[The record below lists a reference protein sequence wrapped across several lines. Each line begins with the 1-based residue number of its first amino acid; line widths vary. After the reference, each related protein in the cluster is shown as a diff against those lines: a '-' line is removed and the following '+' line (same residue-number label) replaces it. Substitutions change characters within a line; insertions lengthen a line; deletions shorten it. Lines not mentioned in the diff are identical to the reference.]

1 MTDEKLPP
9 MMATDDPVDDE
20 DDDIFSSTI
29 DVSDHDFS
37 RGVSKRKENG
47 FKQNFCALI
56 GY

>member
-29 DVSDHDFS
+29 DVSGCDV
-37 RGVSKRKENG
+37 RLGVSGKNKIILN
-47 FKQNFCALI
+47 
-56 GY
+56 